1 MPRRHPKPA
10 PRRGPALPPRP
21 DVARIAEQETRRREA
36 CAAKVRYDTEAEA
49 RSFALM
55 HDPGRGPRASAYV
68 CDVCDGWHLTR
79 G

>member
-1 MPRRHPKPA
+1 MPRRHPKRD
-10 PRRGPALPPRP
+10 PRRGRAGPPPRDP
-21 DVARIAEQETRRREA
+21 GRTAEQETRRRAA
-36 CAAKVRYDTEAEA
+36 CAAKIRYETEAEA

-55 HDPGRGPRASAYV
+55 HTPGRGPRASVYL